1 MLLRNLIISL
11 LTLAIAIPAKGATES
26 TDSVSPLRPVFA
38 AYTFEA
44 GSGHLADTYL
54 TPLKYSGWHMG
65 LDYTRYQAM
74 SFDPDNW
81 TMSLQGNLSV
91 DKTDNPAR
99 NATMW
104 DLMLSLDWGMM
115 RKFRPLP
122 GLTLAGGGS
131 TSLNAGCLY
140 NDRNGN
146 NPASAKGA
154 WTVNLTGYAAY
165 QWKIGR
171 LPITLMYRPTLP
183 VTGIFFAPD
192 YGELYYEIYLGNHKG
207 LVHGAWWGNYF
218 ALDNLLTADLHF
230 GSTSLRVG
238 YRADF
243 FSSKVNNVVTHIYNH
258 SFVIGIS
265 GEWLSFDPRRPRSGH
280 SRIVSPIL

>member
-11 LTLAIAIPAKGATES
+11 LTLAIAIPSKGDTES

-74 SFDPDNW
+74 GFDPDNW
-81 TMSLQGNLSV
+81 TMSLQGKLSV

-131 TSLNAGCLY
+131 KSREPGPSISR
-140 NDRNGN
+140 DM
-146 NPASAKGA
+146 P
-154 WTVNLTGYAAY
+154 
-165 QWKIGR
+165 
-171 LPITLMYRPTLP
+171 P
-183 VTGIFFAPD
+183 
-192 YGELYYEIYLGNHKG
+192 
-207 LVHGAWWGNYF
+207 
-218 ALDNLLTADLHF
+218 
-230 GSTSLRVG
+230 
-238 YRADF
+238 
-243 FSSKVNNVVTHIYNH
+243 
-258 SFVIGIS
+258 IS
-265 GEWLSFDPRRPRSGH
+265 GR
-280 SRIVSPIL
+280 